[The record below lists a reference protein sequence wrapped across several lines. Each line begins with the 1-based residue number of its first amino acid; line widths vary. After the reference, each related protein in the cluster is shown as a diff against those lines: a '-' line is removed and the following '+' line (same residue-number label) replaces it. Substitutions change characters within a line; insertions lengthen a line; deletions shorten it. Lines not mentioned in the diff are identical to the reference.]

1 MCRYLEVNYHD
12 DLSKILNTI
21 ISFAF
26 RILKSESKP
35 LGCPLLLK
43 PHWVILSCPGG
54 TGGVRVETMAASSS
68 TSLPKP
74 TIGILSIGEM
84 GGGIARLL
92 IAHDYTVVTSIEGR
106 SKSTAE
112 RVKAAKIVALPT
124 DEAFV
129 AESDIILSIVPPRD
143 AVATARRVLE
153 ATRSSNA
160 AKQRAQRKNLDPARG
175 HAITY
180 IDMNAVSSRT
190 TKTIAGIITAE
201 ASPAAV
207 KRRQSSVI
215 PFVSSSPD
223 TQQSKPITIDYLDG
237 GIIGGPPS
245 LKATPP
251 DSNESSGASSS
262 STTASSWKK
271 PSLVIS
277 GPKLD
282 LLLPFPLQ
290 STLNIKPLDA
300 HIGTA
305 STLKCCFASLT
316 KGTTALAIL
325 SYTTAHTA
333 GVLDELRSHLADIT
347 PGLKNVLEAGMVGMP
362 PKAYRWV
369 EEMRQIGET
378 FATEGGFDASVMGDG
393 MGGGRESVTSP
404 GGSTTVGL
412 QNGNAMPV
420 YDGIASVYKIVAD
433 DTVLGEERTEKRKR
447 GKDAVD
453 IAACMGE
460 GLRRKRKRSEEKARE
475 GELGV
480 TWRGSWS

>member
-1 MCRYLEVNYHD
+1 
-12 DLSKILNTI
+12 
-21 ISFAF
+21 
-26 RILKSESKP
+26 
-35 LGCPLLLK
+35 
-43 PHWVILSCPGG
+43 
-54 TGGVRVETMAASSS
+54 
-68 TSLPKP
+68 
-74 TIGILSIGEM
+74 M

-112 RVKAAKIVALPT
+112 RVKAATIVALPT

-160 AKQRAQRKNLDPARG
+160 AKQRAQRKDVDPLRE

-180 IDMNAVSSRT
+180 VDMNAISART
-190 TKTIAGIITAE
+190 TKMIAGIIKGE

-207 KRRQSSVI
+207 KRRQSSAI
-215 PFVSSSPD
+215 PFVGSPD
-223 TQQSKPITIDYLDG
+223 REQSKPITIDYLDG

-245 LKATPP
+245 LKTPQA
-251 DSNESSGASSS
+251 DTTSSSSASS
-262 STTASSWKK
+262 STTPAPTWKK

-277 GPKLD
+277 GPKLE
-282 LLLPFPLQ
+282 LLLPHSLQ
-290 STLNIKPLDA
+290 SILNIKPLDA
-300 HIGTA
+300 KIGTA

-333 GVLDELRSHLADIT
+333 GVLDELRSHLAEIT
-347 PGLKNVLEAGMVGMP
+347 PNLKNAMENGMVGMP

-378 FATEGGFDASVMGDG
+378 FATEGGFDGSVMGDASA
-393 MGGGRESVTSP
+393 RESVTSP

-412 QNGNAMPV
+412 RDGQGMPV

-447 GKDAVD
+447 GEDVVD
-453 IAACMGE
+453 VAACVGD
-460 GLRRKRKRSEEKARE
+460 GLRRKRKRLEEKVKE
-475 GELGV
+475 GELGM